1 MRTKDEYIRVIRE
14 LRKNL
19 DRKKVQEMIANNK
32 KDKIYSVGVY
42 NNNFLND
49 NIKELFQEFTDVYA
63 SQICELYIE
72 MLTKCQK
79 DTNMVKED

>member
-32 KDKIYSVGVY
+32 KDKIYSVGIY
-42 NNNFLND
+42 NNNFLNN
-49 NIKELFQEFTDVYA
+49 NIKE
-63 SQICELYIE
+63 
-72 MLTKCQK
+72 
-79 DTNMVKED
+79 